1 MTQLSHP
8 PRLLLIGS
16 LTRDFI
22 FYPDEPARLDLPGG
36 RALAAAAGAVIWE
49 KALEIVAEIGQDY
62 PSAHKDLLHKHGL
75 SLNGLRVLD
84 QPLEQRAVYSYDAE
98 VRPGFPLVQA
108 CLRHGI
114 PFPSALLGYQAE
126 KDASLSLQGFSP
138 FPLPPSFQMA
148 AAAYLCAMPPENLR
162 EWIAYL
168 YTHGVRR
175 LVATFPKLQSTSPAH
190 AQKLPL
196 LEGLEALL
204 IHENDLRILF
214 WGKSDDLWEMAA
226 QLSSIVPHI
235 VIHLPSR
242 RCLLYS
248 APSNE
253 RWEIPA
259 YPARGYPIGV
269 EEAFGG
275 GFLAGLLQTSS
286 LLQAVLH
293 GAISA
298 AFKSESLD
306 PFYCWDVL
314 PELARS
320 RLEYL
325 ALLAHPL

>member
-1 MTQLSHP
+1 MRHPDSP
-8 PRLLLIGS
+8 PRLLLIGA

-22 FYPDEPARLDLPGG
+22 FYPNEPARLDLPGG
-36 RALAAAAGAVIWE
+36 RALYATAGAAIWE
-49 KALEIVAEIGQDY
+49 KELGLVSEIGSDY
-62 PSAHKDLLHKHGL
+62 PAAFKELLQKH
-75 SLNGLRVLD
+75 SLALDGLRVLD
-84 QPLEQRAVYSYDAE
+84 HPIEQRTVYSYDANLH
-98 VRPGFPLVQA
+98 PGFPLTQA

-114 PFPSALLGYQAE
+114 SFPPALLGYQPE
-126 KDASLSLQGFSP
+126 KDALLASRGFSP
-138 FPLPPSFQMA
+138 FPLPPAFQKA
-148 AAAYLCAMPPENLR
+148 EAAYLCAMPLENLH

-168 YTHGVRR
+168 YTHGIRR
-175 LVATFPKLQSTSPAH
+175 LVATFPKLQSGSSAYT
-190 AQKLPL
+190 QKLSL
-196 LEGLEALL
+196 FEGLEALL
-204 IHENDLRILF
+204 IHENDLRLLF
-214 WGKSDDLWEMAA
+214 WGKSEDLWEMVT
-226 QLSSIVPHI
+226 QVSKIVPHI
-235 VIHLPSR
+235 VVHLLAQ

-248 APSNE
+248 ATSNE

-259 YPARGYPIGV
+259 YPRHGYSIGL

-275 GFLAGLLQTSS
+275 GFLAGLLRTSN
-286 LLQAVLH
+286 LTQAVLH